1 MYQKNILFFKTPAK
15 GKFGGFTLIE
25 LLVVVLIIGVLA
37 AIAFPQYQKV
47 IKRSRA
53 AELRVLIKNIEE
65 AQKNYLMANGTYTQC
80 LNDLDVHVLSSF
92 TNFTETDGC
101 ITAAT
106 KGTGDQKVTLSAS
119 RYLDNGW
126 LDKGATNYTFVAY
139 LGDYIRSGNGGYG
152 IRLGFNDFERE
163 PLSCIEY
170 ACYAVEEG
178 SFCHSVMGLKTE
190 GISRDCT
197 RFYNE

>member
-53 AELRVLIKNIEE
+53 AELRLLIKNVEE
-65 AQKNYLMANGTYTQC
+65 AQKRYFIANGTYTQC
-80 LNDLDVHVLSSF
+80 LNDLDIDVLSSF
-92 TNFTETDGC
+92 TSFTETDGC
-101 ITAAT
+101 ITGAVRGAGAQKIT
-106 KGTGDQKVTLSAS
+106 LITGRYLSAS
-119 RYLDNGW
+119 GLYG
-126 LDKGATNYTFVAY
+126 GATNWTMAVY
-139 LGDYIRSGNGGYG
+139 LGDFYYSGNGGYG